1 MATEK
6 VIAMLLQNLDENSN
20 IELKNTEHD
29 SQKIWPKSLKD

>member
-20 IELKNTEHD
+20 TEFKNTEHD
-29 SQKIWPKSLKD
+29 SQKVWPKSLKD

>member
-20 IELKNTEHD
+20 TELKNTEHD
-29 SQKIWPKSLKD
+29 SQKVWPKSLKD